1 MDACMALIPAGT
13 TTSSSA
19 FTATASRHVPVLC
32 GKITRAP
39 FDRPFTSA
47 ATSTTIPAP
56 SNPGVAG
63 SSARTG
69 YFPSIWFKSAGLI
82 GAARIFTI
90 TSPAAGVGHGRDST
104 RNTSAGFPCVSYTAA
119 FIVFMMSS
127 SQHPHASANN
137 PQTHRSPGGLSS
149 SAWQTATRVAL
160 FGMVVNSIFA
170 IAKILGGFF
179 GHAYVLI
186 ADGIE
191 SGLDVAGSFVIWS
204 GLKVAAR
211 PPDASHPYGH
221 GKAEPIAA
229 MIVAVGVVAAAVGL
243 AIQSVREIFLPH
255 HAPAPYTL
263 VILVVVIMIKETL
276 FRYVNRI
283 GRDIDSTAV
292 QTDAWHHRSDAL
304 TSAAAFIGIS
314 VALIGGRRWQSADD
328 WAAIFAC
335 AVIATN
341 GIRLLRPAFYEI
353 MDTAPRK
360 IVKSV
365 CSVASSVP
373 GVIDVENCRA
383 RKMGL
388 DFYVDL
394 HVGVDGNISVHEGHE
409 IAHRVKAAI
418 QQSNSRVADVLV
430 HIEPAQP

>member
-1 MDACMALIPAGT
+1 MT
-13 TTSSSA
+13 
-19 FTATASRHVPVLC
+19 
-32 GKITRAP
+32 
-39 FDRPFTSA
+39 
-47 ATSTTIPAP
+47 
-56 SNPGVAG
+56 
-63 SSARTG
+63 
-69 YFPSIWFKSAGLI
+69 
-82 GAARIFTI
+82 
-90 TSPAAGVGHGRDST
+90 
-104 RNTSAGFPCVSYTAA
+104 
-119 FIVFMMSS
+119 
-127 SQHPHASANN
+127 
-137 PQTHRSPGGLSS
+137 S
-149 SAWQTATRVAL
+149 SAWQTGARMAL
-160 FGMVVNSIFA
+160 FGMIVNSIFA

-263 VILVVVIMIKETL
+263 VILVVVIVIKETL

-283 GRDIDSTAV
+283 GSDIDSTAV
-292 QTDAWHHRSDAL
+292 KTDAWHHRSDAL

-394 HVGVDGNISVHEGHE
+394 HVGVNGNISVHEGHE

>member
-1 MDACMALIPAGT
+1 MT
-13 TTSSSA
+13 
-19 FTATASRHVPVLC
+19 
-32 GKITRAP
+32 
-39 FDRPFTSA
+39 
-47 ATSTTIPAP
+47 
-56 SNPGVAG
+56 
-63 SSARTG
+63 
-69 YFPSIWFKSAGLI
+69 
-82 GAARIFTI
+82 
-90 TSPAAGVGHGRDST
+90 
-104 RNTSAGFPCVSYTAA
+104 
-119 FIVFMMSS
+119 
-127 SQHPHASANN
+127 
-137 PQTHRSPGGLSS
+137 S
-149 SAWQTATRVAL
+149 SAWQTGARMAL
-160 FGMVVNSIFA
+160 FGMIVNSIFA

-263 VILVVVIMIKETL
+263 VILVVVIVIKETL

-292 QTDAWHHRSDAL
+292 KTDAWHHRSDAL

-394 HVGVDGNISVHEGHE
+394 HVGVNGNISVHEGHE

>member
-1 MDACMALIPAGT
+1 MT
-13 TTSSSA
+13 
-19 FTATASRHVPVLC
+19 
-32 GKITRAP
+32 
-39 FDRPFTSA
+39 
-47 ATSTTIPAP
+47 
-56 SNPGVAG
+56 
-63 SSARTG
+63 
-69 YFPSIWFKSAGLI
+69 
-82 GAARIFTI
+82 
-90 TSPAAGVGHGRDST
+90 
-104 RNTSAGFPCVSYTAA
+104 
-119 FIVFMMSS
+119 
-127 SQHPHASANN
+127 
-137 PQTHRSPGGLSS
+137 S
-149 SAWQTATRVAL
+149 SAWQTGARVAL
-160 FGMVVNSIFA
+160 FGMIVNSIFA

-360 IVKSV
+360 IVNSV

-394 HVGVDGNISVHEGHE
+394 HVGVNGNISVHEGHE